1 MNNLES
7 LSHNQETGV
16 GFSAIKERMRT
27 MLNGGKLEEVTQK
40 VEAAIDGGVDTMLQT
55 ITWLRENYL
64 TLFLRLSPLLLAAC
78 ATITDPQPVS
88 AADIQKS
95 LDQQRAGAATLELN
109 SDQVADLQATPVAT
123 AIPTRKPVTPT
134 RIPALPGSAN
144 LSRGADAVEVT
155 ASPTPVKV
163 LAPTAEPTPTP
174 IELEPRDVT
183 VIAITKAGINVRE
196 DHSTTAKIAF
206 TTEDNGI
213 SLEATGK
220 EFDDGN
226 YIWYQ
231 MKHPDFGI
239 VADAPEFIWVAGL
252 PGVDKKT
259 VTVQGGTGGL
269 VEDSNETIVTDAD
282 LQEASAA
289 LNAEVTSIETQ
300 ATVKKALDAKGII
313 LGTKVGNGPWTP
325 TFFPTPT
332 PENVVE
338 LENATIETVARMI
351 EPFELAG
358 SRPIGLGEG
367 VTPEQASLLVNEAYV
382 GLILQHNPNL
392 TLSELAKIIQQDGTV
407 QIKVIAEEPKER
419 TGRAP
424 SIVGKPQV
432 ITIRPKLGISY
443 QRFADQGDLLTN
455 IMNSGITVEG
465 QLAIT
470 GEIPPESLRLT
481 FNGEIVGAFIVVS
494 STDARVY
501 TYADQNGQLVI
512 GVAKIGKNSNT
523 AYLWGALIRN
533 TYPEAYMDH
542 ATGGGAFSENLRDAG
557 LGKNYNE
564 SPSAINRVGT
574 QDVQLPSYL
583 QRENWLKTNP
593 EKTTY
598 TWALLDQSQ
607 P

>member
-1 MNNLES
+1 MINPEGLIN
-7 LSHNQETGV
+7 NQETGV
-16 GFSAIKERMRT
+16 GLTAIKERMRA
-27 MLNGGKLEEVTQK
+27 MLSGGKLEEVSQK
-40 VEAAIDGGVDTMLQT
+40 VEAAIDGGVDTILQT
-55 ITWLRENYL
+55 IAWLKENYR
-64 TLFLRLSPLLLAAC
+64 TLFIVISPILLAAC
-78 ATITDPQPVS
+78 AIFTDKQPVS

-95 LDQQRAGAATLELN
+95 LDQQRAGAATQEM
-109 SDQVADLQATPVAT
+109 SADQLADLQATPVAT
-123 AIPTRKPVTPT
+123 PIPTRKPVTPT
-134 RIPALPGSAN
+134 RIPGLPGPAN
-144 LSRGADAVEVT
+144 LSRGADATEAT
-155 ASPTPVKV
+155 ATPANV
-163 LAPTAEPTPTP
+163 LAPTVEPTATP

-183 VIAITKAGINVRE
+183 VISITKAGINVRE

-231 MKHPDFGI
+231 MKNPDFGI

-269 VEDSNETIVTDAD
+269 VEDSNETVVTDAELD
-282 LQEASAA
+282 EASAA

-325 TFFPTPT
+325 TFFPKPAQ
-332 PENVVE
+332 ENMAE
-338 LENATIETVARMI
+338 MENATIETVARMI

-358 SRPIGLGEG
+358 SRPIGLAEG
-367 VTPEQASLLVNEAYV
+367 VSPEQASLLVNEAYV
-382 GLILQHNPNL
+382 GLILKHNPNL
-392 TLSELAKIIQQDGTV
+392 TLSELAKIIQEDGTV
-407 QIKVIAEEPKER
+407 QINVIAEEPKEK

-501 TYADQNGQLVI
+501 TYADQDGQLII

-533 TYPEAYMDH
+533 TYPEAYIDQP
-542 ATGGGAFSENLRDAG
+542 TGGGGFSENLRDAG

-564 SPSAINRVGT
+564 STEAFNRVGT